1 MMFLVTTNRDAF
13 EYHAVRQLLSISDA
27 RELPTIKIEFS
38 ITERFFHFKGHWS
51 DRTSFFPMPS

>member
-13 EYHAVRQLLSISDA
+13 EYQSVRQLLSISND

-38 ITERFFHFKGHWS
+38 ITERFF
-51 DRTSFFPMPS
+51 SF